1 MKYVL
6 DTPYGEIIYE
16 LKLSSRARH
25 IRLEIRPGGKIIAV
39 LPRFVSRRT
48 LEKFIAKKA
57 AWIIKRR
64 AAFKNKSESGLN
76 NIPPAVARQ
85 QYLKYK
91 ETARVFV
98 KSRLDYLNGFYGFTF
113 KKISIRDQKT
123 RWGSCSRAGNLNFN
137 YKIIFLSSELADY
150 LIVHELCHLRELNH
164 SVRFWRL
171 VAKTVPDYKKR
182 RQELHNQD
190 FATWLL

>member
-1 MKYVL
+1 MKQIFESV
-6 DTPYGEIIYE
+6 YGQIEYE
-16 LKLSSRARH
+16 LRLSPRARH
-25 IRLEIRPGGKIIAV
+25 IRLEIRPGGEVLAV

-64 AAFKNKSESGLN
+64 ATFKNKPESGPN
-76 NIPPAVARQ
+76 NVTPALARQ
-85 QYLKYK
+85 SYLKYRDQ
-91 ETARVFV
+91 ARAFV
-98 KSRLDYLNGFYGFTF
+98 KDRLEYLNSFYGFTF
-113 KKISIRDQKT
+113 KKVSIRDQKT

-137 YKIIFLSSELADY
+137 YKIIFLSSDLADY

-171 VAKTVPDYKKR
+171 VAKTIPDYKKR
-182 RQELHNQD
+182 RRKLHHQD
-190 FATWLL
+190 STIWLR